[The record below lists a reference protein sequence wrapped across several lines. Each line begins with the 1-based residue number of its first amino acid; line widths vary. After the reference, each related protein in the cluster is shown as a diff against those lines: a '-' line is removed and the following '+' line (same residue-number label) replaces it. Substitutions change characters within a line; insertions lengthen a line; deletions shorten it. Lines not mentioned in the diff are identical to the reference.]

1 MTRFRE
7 HPEVSGQ
14 ETAEFDPQVEKR
26 ETVGKIFEYIFL
38 IGLSVG
44 LLVLA
49 LLLFDIFKDGLGR
62 LLMPGFLTETPSR
75 FADKGGIRPAI
86 FGSIALGVLVIL
98 VAVPIGVGAA
108 LYLEEYAPKAW
119 WADVIEINIS
129 NLAGVPSIVYG
140 LLGLGVFNYLL
151 GFGPAL
157 ISGALTLSLLSLPII
172 IVTAREAIRAVPDSL
187 RHASYGLGTTKWQT
201 VWNHVLP
208 YAVPGILTGVI
219 ISVSR
224 AIGDAASLLVIGA
237 VSFLT
242 FNPGVFQ
249 RFMAL
254 PILIYSYITRPEPG
268 FASAASAGIIVLLVL
283 ILALNGTAIYLRQR
297 FTLIK

>member
-1 MTRFRE
+1 MAQSSKSNNSLSTSEFTDNIETR
-7 HPEVSGQ
+7 
-14 ETAEFDPQVEKR
+14 EKR
-26 ETVGKIFEYIFL
+26 GKIFEILFL
-38 IGLSVG
+38 LGLLVS

-49 LLLFDIFKDGLGR
+49 LMLLNIGHDGLSTLFR
-62 LLMPGFLTETPSR
+62 PGFLTETPSR
-75 FADKGGIRPAI
+75 FPDRGGIRPAI
-86 FGSIALGVLVIL
+86 MGSVILGVIVIL

-119 WADVIEINIS
+119 WTAFIEVNIS

-151 GFGPAL
+151 GFGATL
-157 ISGALTLSLLSLPII
+157 ISGALTLSLLSLPVI

-187 RHASYGLGTTKWQT
+187 RYASYGLGTTKWQT
-201 VWNHVLP
+201 MRNHVIP
-208 YAVPGILTGVI
+208 YAIPGILTGVI

-224 AIGDAASLLVIGA
+224 ALGDAASLLVIGA

-242 FNPGVFQ
+242 FDPGLFQ

-254 PILIYSYITRPEPG
+254 PIQIFNYITRPEPG
-268 FASAASAGIIVLLVL
+268 FANAAAATILVL
-283 ILALNGTAIYLRQR
+283 IGVIFALNAVAIYIRQR
-297 FTLIK
+297 FTIAK

>member
-1 MTRFRE
+1 MANSLESNNFQGQTGEFVEEIEQRE
-7 HPEVSGQ
+7 R
-14 ETAEFDPQVEKR
+14 T
-26 ETVGKIFEYIFL
+26 GKIFEYIFL
-38 IGLSVG
+38 IGLSIG
-44 LLVLA
+44 LMVLA
-49 LLLFDIFKDGLGR
+49 ILVFDIFKDGFAR
-62 LLMPGFLTETPSR
+62 LLTPGFLTETPSR

-86 FGSIALGVLVIL
+86 LGSVLLGIVTIV

-119 WADVIEINIS
+119 WTDLIEVNIS

-140 LLGLGVFNYLL
+140 LLGLGVFTYLL
-151 GFGPAL
+151 GFGPTL

-172 IVTAREAIRAVPDSL
+172 IVTSREAIRAVPDSL

-201 VWNHVLP
+201 IWHHVLP
-208 YAVPGILTGVI
+208 YAIPGILTGVI

-224 AIGDAASLLVIGA
+224 AMGDAASLLVIGA

-242 FNPGVFQ
+242 FDPGLFQ

-254 PILIYSYITRPEPG
+254 PIQIYSYITRPEPG
-268 FASAASAGIIVLLVL
+268 FANAAAATIIVLLFL
-283 ILALNGTAIYLRQR
+283 ILVLNGAAIYLRQR
-297 FTLIK
+297 FSTLR

>member
-1 MTRFRE
+1 MAT
-7 HPEVSGQ
+7 SYQ
-14 ETAEFDPQVEKR
+14 QDDSLDSAAEFTDNVESR
-26 ETVGKIFEYIFL
+26 ETLGKVFEVLFLLGLL
-38 IGLSVG
+38 IGLFI
-44 LLVLA
+44 LA

-62 LLMPGFLTETPSR
+62 FLSPGFLTETPSR
-75 FADKGGIRPAI
+75 FPDQGGIRPAI
-86 FGSIALGVLVIL
+86 ISSILLGLVVIL
-98 VAVPIGVGAA
+98 VTVPIGVGAA

-119 WADVIEINIS
+119 WTAIIEINIS

-157 ISGALTLSLLSLPII
+157 ISGALTLSLLSLPVI

-187 RHASYGLGTTKWQT
+187 RNASYGLGVTKWRT
-201 VWNHVLP
+201 ISNHVIP

-224 AIGDAASLLVIGA
+224 AIGDAASLIVVGA
-237 VSFLT
+237 VGFLT
-242 FNPGVFQ
+242 FNPGLFQ

-254 PILIYSYITRPEPG
+254 PIQIYSYITRPEPG
-268 FASAASAGIIVLLVL
+268 FASAAAATIIALLLL
-283 ILALNGTAIYLRQR
+283 ILALNGVAIYIRQR
-297 FTLIK
+297 FSIN

>member
-1 MTRFRE
+1 MATSFYQNDFQ
-7 HPEVSGQ
+7 GK
-14 ETAEFDPQVEKR
+14 AEEFNPQLEKR
-26 ETVGKIFEYIFL
+26 EKIGKIFEIIFL
-38 IGLSVG
+38 IGLSIG
-44 LLVLA
+44 LVVLA
-49 LLLFDIFKDGLGR
+49 LLVFDVFKDGLSR
-62 LLMPGFLTETPSR
+62 LLTPGFLTENPSR
-75 FADKGGIRPAI
+75 FPDKGGIRPAI
-86 FGSIALGVLVIL
+86 LGSVSLGVIVML

-119 WADVIEINIS
+119 WTDIIEINIA

-140 LLGLGVFNYLL
+140 LLGLGVFYYLL

-157 ISGALTLSLLSLPII
+157 LTGALTLSLLSLPII
-172 IVTAREAIRAVPDSL
+172 IVTAREAIRAVPNSL
-187 RHASYGLGTTKWQT
+187 REASYGLGTTKWQT

-219 ISVSR
+219 LSVSR

-242 FNPGVFQ
+242 FNPGLFQ

-254 PILIYSYITRPEPG
+254 PIQIYSYITRPEPG
-268 FASAASAGIIVLLVL
+268 FAGAAAATIIVLLFVVL
-283 ILALNGTAIYLRQR
+283 VLNGVAIYLRNR
-297 FTLIK
+297 FSLLK